1 MFVPLRGKR
10 MSVAIDTRT
19 NETLDK
25 AAYDAEFDMNA
36 LDADTDDDSLGP
48 ARMCLASWI
57 TPIP

>member
-1 MFVPLRGKR
+1 